1 MLFPPGAT
9 VKLYVTSDKA
19 ENTMSLPVDAVY
31 YSGGDAYVYTYDNG
45 TVHQVP
51 VEVGIYDAERIQILS
66 GITMDD
72 QVITTWSSELFE
84 GSVVKTADASV
95 QEETDASDSAMTE

>member
-1 MLFPPGAT
+1 
-9 VKLYVTSDKA
+9 
-19 ENTMSLPVDAVY
+19 
-31 YSGGDAYVYTYDNG
+31 
-45 TVHQVP
+45 
-51 VEVGIYDAERIQILS
+51 VGIYDAERIQILS

-84 GSVVKTADASV
+84 GSVVKTADTSV